1 MSEQK
6 AQKRRRSLEEALETL
21 RNERQRIEVELRKAA
36 HRREAAQAAA
46 SRELERI
53 GDLAMESLDA
63 GSTASEICRSGDV
76 SRRTLYKMLDDR
88 GYTRHR
94 DKG

>member
-1 MSEQK
+1 MNEQK

-21 RNERQRIEVELRKAA
+21 RNERHRIETELKRAA
-36 HRREAAQAAA
+36 RRREATLEAA
-46 SRELERI
+46 SQELERI
-53 GDLAMESLDA
+53 GDLAMEALDA

-76 SRRTLYKMLDDR
+76 SRRTLYKMLDER

-94 DKG
+94 NKE